1 MRTVSGISRVNI
13 QKGDIFGGATAAI
26 VALPLAL
33 AFGVSSGAGALAG
46 LYGAI
51 FGGFFAAIFGGTK
64 VQVTGPTGPMTV
76 VMALIVLHFAPNL
89 SSAFAVVVLAGA
101 FQVLFGK
108 LGIGRY
114 IKLMPQPVVSGFMSG
129 IGIIIII
136 LQIGPLLGHKAPD
149 GTILVKLAGVPQMFQ
164 APNVSTLLLG
174 AITLGITIFTPSRL
188 ARLVPPPLIAIAV
201 GTIAGLTFFKAA
213 PVIGAI
219 PSGIP
224 SFQFPAISYADLP
237 HILRFALVLAFLG
250 SIDSLLTSL
259 VADNI
264 TRTSHDSNK
273 ELVGQGIGNM
283 VCGLLGGLP
292 GAGATMRTLVNVRAG
307 GSSRLS
313 GALHSVLLLAIVLGF
328 SGAAS
333 TIPLAVL
340 GGILVKVGIDI
351 IDWRYLKRIHIAPRA
366 GVVIML
372 ATFLMTVFVDLIT
385 AVVAG
390 FVMASVL
397 FVARMADAQVNSA
410 KFAFGTDQINDLS
423 KEEEAILSGADGR
436 IILFHL
442 EGPLSFGSARDI
454 AKLIQTDMEKDVLA
468 IDLSYVPF
476 IDTSAAAALEEAI
489 QRLKNTGDAVLLF
502 GARAAVIS
510 MLRKTGVLQQL
521 DEKHLLDSRIDA
533 LRLAQEI
540 RAQRKPIIRSCL
552 RSER

>member
-64 VQVTGPTGPMTV
+64 VQITGPTGPMTV

-149 GTILVKLAGVPQMFQ
+149 GTILVKLAGMPQMFQ
-164 APNVSTLLLG
+164 APNLSTLLLG

-188 ARLVPPPLIAIAV
+188 ARLVPPPLIAITV

-213 PVIGAI
+213 AVIGAI

-224 SFQFPAISYADLP
+224 RFQFPAISYADLP

-273 ELVGQGIGNM
+273 ELVGQGIGNIA
-283 VCGLLGGLP
+283 CGFLGGLP

-351 IDWRYLKRIHIAPRA
+351 IDWLSVKRIHTAPRA

-385 AVVAG
+385 AVAAG

-397 FVARMADAQVNSA
+397 FVARMAEAQVNSA
-410 KFAFGTDQINDLS
+410 KFAFGTDQLDDLS
-423 KEEEAILSGADGR
+423 EEEEAILSRADGR

-476 IDTSAAAALEEAI
+476 IDSSAAAALEEAI
-489 QRLKNTGDAVLLF
+489 QRLKDTGDAVLLF
-502 GARAAVIS
+502 GARADVIG

-521 DEKHLLDSRIDA
+521 DEKYLLDSRIDA

-540 RAQRKPIIRSCL
+540 RAQRNGNQL
-552 RSER
+552 